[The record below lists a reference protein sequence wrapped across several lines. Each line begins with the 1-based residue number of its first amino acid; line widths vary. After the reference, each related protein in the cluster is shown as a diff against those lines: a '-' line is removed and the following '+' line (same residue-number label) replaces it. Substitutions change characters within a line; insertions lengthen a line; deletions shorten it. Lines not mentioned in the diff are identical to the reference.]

1 MIFGLQLGNHPLLIR
16 RLYSDDTVKRLA
28 KKFHPLGVFGYEC
41 DLQRV
46 EDELSSYSDFSLHK
60 VWKLYVNSCGPVI
73 LAFLSSEGFVMTSVP
88 VTLIYTDK
96 YNFDVVVYRIWWRCW
111 MPREAWR

>member
-60 VWKLYVNSCGPVI
+60 V
-73 LAFLSSEGFVMTSVP
+73 
-88 VTLIYTDK
+88 TL
-96 YNFDVVVYRIWWRCW
+96 VVL
-111 MPREAWR
+111 